1 MGVTQLKGHRIGE
14 KQIEQKH
21 LHDSFILPEDR
32 LKLNYP
38 THDNVGDLTAAQKN
52 TLTQMGNGD
61 SLHYHT
67 GGGGG
72 PQGIYT
78 NAERD
83 VQLLKLSM
91 LVNATKWGMDK
102 SVKDLFDDDASIY
115 YGLRNAISPTLV
127 NITDD
132 PSIGGLLPANTS
144 YTYGVA
150 FKTLYGETA
159 VSNTTVIT
167 TGSGTNNAI
176 KISIDEAP
184 VGNKGMKLFRS
195 TGDVEQ
201 VIVENENITEWNNPY
216 NLDVSLNGTDKTAGL
231 SSFKV
236 STKGFTNA
244 NGGVIRNSSNIA
256 YGVGRRVLNDGQQ
269 LSTQILKNPPF
280 EYLIQINNK
289 AVAARLDIIWDS
301 NPSQIPL
308 SYEVYYTTDY
318 IPTDITSVNWNK
330 FERLSK
336 FRTAFNVPLSISTDG
351 DIVDNYK
358 ITSNTRSQNIFSFKA
373 VANITAIKIKVI
385 NVQSKCQLNDVRLFT
400 ETNSTNLSIFKD
412 FNGPQDFR
420 AFKTLKL
427 DMKSNARHKDNLKIA
442 FEKSTESIGSTVADI
457 PYSCT
462 QAAVNL
468 TGYSVRCRSNQGNS
482 FNRYGYDR
490 IRIQLNPEPNQYLRL
505 ENIYIHVDLQSGHI
519 HSSAGY
525 DITGVD
531 TVVIPVTFNNGLS
544 YYDGTPTGAIY
555 SDWIPVQFPNITFNS
570 YIVTFRVITG
580 SLKWYSYE
588 YTESYLT
595 TTNGYE
601 GDLKWN
607 GYVPVNSNQFNY
619 GYIQRIEVGKS
630 NSQYMDFDH
639 FVDSVS
645 EKWHR
650 HYITLP
656 TGEGTNDVKNLRL
669 LFNNITLDQ
678 DIFIDNVSLSR
689 SDDTVK
695 TLATIT
701 GSNGCLTPTNVKLN
715 DNSTFVSD
723 LTPTNAAPKN
733 IMFEYSATQQIN
745 KLLMFFGSPTT
756 AGKSYAIQYT
766 TDLTA
771 NVNDAVGDT
780 KWLPVSGII
789 IGEPGIPQEFTGT
802 ILENV
807 IYDNNIWAN
816 HITHKFDTIECRKIR
831 ILFFSTIGD
840 LILRVSNIKIMTAAD
855 MGELKLIYEKNTL
868 VSPGDSIL
876 DDGKPTGAVI
886 PSALNTTG
894 SYNIYY
900 DSSLGLIRVIDPTK
914 QGVIHFKQLD
924 LGLYIHLLMTA
935 QTTGNVNFY
944 VSNDT
949 GLIYN
954 KITLDQL
961 YDFTAQSKSLRMK
974 VTLDSADATLN
985 AIALLYSL

>member
-1 MGVTQLKGHRIGE
+1 MGATQIKGHRIGD

-32 LKLNYP
+32 LKLNHP
-38 THDNVGDLTAAQKN
+38 THSDAGDLTVAQKN

-91 LVNATKWGMDK
+91 LVSATKWGMDK

-115 YGLRNAISPTLV
+115 YGFRNAISPTLI

-144 YTYGVA
+144 FTYGIA
-150 FKTLYGETA
+150 FKTQYGETE

-167 TGSGTNNAI
+167 TGSGTNNSI

-184 VGNKGMKLFRS
+184 TGNKGMKLFRS
-195 TGDVEQ
+195 SGNVER
-201 VIVENENITEWNNPY
+201 VIVENENINEWVNPY
-216 NLDVSLNGTDKTAGL
+216 NLDVALNGTDKTAGL

-244 NGGVIRNSSNIA
+244 NGSIIRNSSNIA

-269 LSTQILKNPPF
+269 LNVQILQNPPF

-289 AVAARLDIIWDS
+289 AIAARLDIIWDS

-318 IPTDITSVNWNK
+318 IPTDITSVKWNK

-336 FRTAFNVPLSISTDG
+336 FRTAFNSILSISTDG
-351 DIVDNYK
+351 DIIDNYK
-358 ITSNTRSQNIFSFKA
+358 VTNNTRSQNIFSFKA

-385 NVQSKCQLNDVRLFT
+385 NVQSKCQLNDIRLFT

-420 AFKTLKL
+420 EFKTLKI
-427 DMKSNARHKDNLKIA
+427 DVKSNARHKDNLKIA
-442 FEKSTESIGSTVADI
+442 FEKSSEVISNTANDISYNSTT
-457 PYSCT
+457 SM
-462 QAAVNL
+462 NL
-468 TGYSVRCRSNQGNS
+468 TGNTIRTRYGSGSW
-482 FNRYGYDR
+482 NRYGYDR
-490 IRIQLNPEPNQYLRL
+490 VRIQLSPEPNQYLKL
-505 ENIYIHVDLQSGHI
+505 ENIFIHIDNKSGHL
-519 HSSAGY
+519 HSTTGY
-525 DITGVD
+525 DIGID
-531 TVVIPVTFNNGLS
+531 AVVVPVTFNNGLS
-544 YYDGTPTGAIY
+544 YYDGVPTGPIY
-555 SDWIPVQFPNITFNS
+555 SDWLPIQFPNISFNS
-570 YIVTFRVITG
+570 YVVSMRVVTGT
-580 SLKWYSYE
+580 LKYYNYT
-588 YTESYLT
+588 YTETYST
-595 TTNGYE
+595 STNGYE
-601 GDLKWN
+601 GDLIWN
-607 GYVPVNSNQFNY
+607 GYVNVNSNYYDY
-619 GYIQRIEVGKS
+619 GFIQRVEVGKS
-630 NSQYMDFDH
+630 NSQYMDFDN
-639 FVDSVS
+639 FVDSVA

-650 HYITLP
+650 HYIPLP
-656 TGEGTNDVKNLRL
+656 NGEGSNDVRNLRL

-689 SDDTVK
+689 SDDTVR

-701 GSNGCLTPTNVKLN
+701 GSNGCTNPAYVKLTD
-715 DNSTFVSD
+715 DNVFGSD
-723 LTPTNAAPKN
+723 LTPTNAAPKS
-733 IMFEYSATQQIN
+733 IMFEYSATQQLN
-745 KLLMFFGSPTT
+745 KLLIFFGNKST
-756 AGKSYAIQYT
+756 AGRSYAIQYT

-780 KWLPVSGII
+780 KWLPISGIV

-807 IYDNNIWAN
+807 IYDNNVWAS
-816 HITHKFDTIECRKIR
+816 HTTHTFDTVECRKIR
-831 ILFFSTIGD
+831 IIFFATIGD
-840 LILRVSNIKIMTAAD
+840 IVLRVNNIKIMTAAD

-868 VSPGDSIL
+868 VNPGDYIL
-876 DDGKPTGAVI
+876 DDGKPTGTLT
-886 PSALNTTG
+886 PNALNTTG

-914 QGVIHFKQLD
+914 QGVIHFKQLE

-954 KITLDQL
+954 KISLDQL
-961 YDFTAQSKSLRMK
+961 YDFTAQSKSLRIK
-974 VTLDSADATLN
+974 ITLDSADATLN